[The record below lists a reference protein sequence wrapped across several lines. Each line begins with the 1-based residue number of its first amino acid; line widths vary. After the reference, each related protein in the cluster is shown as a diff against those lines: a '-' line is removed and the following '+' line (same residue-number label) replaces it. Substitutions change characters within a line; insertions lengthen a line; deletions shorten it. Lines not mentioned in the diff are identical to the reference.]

1 MPKVSLIHTNK
12 NLFSL
17 FEKEQEVVERIT
29 PFCNKTDRDIESLYS
44 LSSCGVWKLEVKTFK
59 NERKK

>member
-1 MPKVSLIHTNK
+1 MPKVSLIHINE
-12 NLFSL
+12 NLLDL
-17 FEKEQEVVERIT
+17 FEKEQEVIERIT

-44 LSSCGVWKLEVKTFK
+44 LSAYNVWRLEIKTIK